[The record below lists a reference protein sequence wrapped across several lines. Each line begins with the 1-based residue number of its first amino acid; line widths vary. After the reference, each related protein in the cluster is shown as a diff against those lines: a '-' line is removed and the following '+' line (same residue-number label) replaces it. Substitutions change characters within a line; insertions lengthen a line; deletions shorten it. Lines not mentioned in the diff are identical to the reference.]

1 MLQRLKQLLRPGMGP
16 DTEDDRDMATGAHII
31 IGLGN
36 PGLKYANTR
45 HNVGFMVMEELAR
58 RSDGGG
64 SRKRFRSQV
73 LDARL
78 PSGRSILV
86 QPQTYMNE
94 SGHAVREVRN
104 WYRADPE
111 RILIVVD
118 DLDLPFGQLRLRQR
132 GGAGGHNGL
141 KSIIE
146 QLDTQEF
153 PRLRVGIG
161 RGPNQAKAH
170 VLSNF
175 APSEQ
180 QHLPIVIDAAAG
192 AVEFWMRE
200 GIVTAMN
207 EVNGRAS
214 VLPNDQLAT
223 GTSV

>member
-1 MLQRLKQLLRPGMGP
+1 
-16 DTEDDRDMATGAHII
+16 MATGAHII

-36 PGLKYANTR
+36 PGRKYADTR
-45 HNVGFMVMEELAR
+45 HNIGFMVVEELAR
-58 RSDGGG
+58 RSDGGS

-73 LDARL
+73 LDGRL
-78 PSGRSILV
+78 PSGRCILV

-111 RILIVVD
+111 KILIVVD

-132 GGAGGHNGL
+132 GSAGGHNGL

-146 QLDTQEF
+146 QLGTQEF
-153 PRLRVGIG
+153 PRLRIGIG

-180 QHLPIVIDAAAG
+180 QHVPQVVDAAAD
-192 AVEFWMRE
+192 AVELWMRE
-200 GIVTAMN
+200 GITTAMN
-207 EVNGRAS
+207 EVNGRVS
-214 VLPNDQLAT
+214 VLPDGLPVT
-223 GTSV
+223 ETSV